1 MDLKEQIIAA
11 SAAMDTPLTSKGLPG
26 IVLVGHPNVGKSVL
40 FHALTGRYAMVSNFP
55 GTTVEM
61 TYADMKFENRQ
72 WTVFDTPG
80 VVSMPP
86 RTEDEM
92 VTRDALLKYK
102 PQVMIQVA
110 DAKDLSRSLHL
121 TLELSEYR
129 IPMILA
135 LNMTDEAESR
145 GITVDAARL
154 SRLLGIPVVKTIAV
168 NGEGIAAL
176 RAKIPEARVPGV
188 KPRYEGSV
196 ERLLDETAELLG
208 LTNTPL
214 EAAGPVSLF
223 MKDAG
228 AEFYLEAAAGRQAV
242 ENAKK
247 FVEEKKL
254 RLARPF
260 ELLRYEAR
268 QSVVQEIAGEV
279 LLKREIKKSGVSAIL
294 GLWCLRPFP
303 GYLIAL
309 FVLYLLYEFVG
320 VFGAGTLVGIL
331 EENFFGEWV
340 NPAVTSFVRTVLPWT
355 FVQDFFVGE
364 YGIFTMAL
372 TYALALIFPIV
383 TTFFIFFGILEDSGY
398 LPRLAVMLDRMF
410 RLIGLNGKAVL
421 PMVLGLGCGTMSTVT
436 TRVLDTKKEKILVS
450 LLLTLAVPCSA
461 QLGVIF
467 GMAGGVSGRVLLLWF
482 GVVMMSMLLVGWGA
496 SRIIPGGRPP
506 LLVQI
511 PPLRLPK
518 ASNVF
523 KKVTTR
529 LTWYS
534 QEVIPLFM
542 AATAALFVL
551 DKLHLLKKITAG
563 MAPVV
568 VNFLG
573 LPEKAAEA
581 FLIGFLRRDYGAA
594 GFFDL
599 AQQGLMDARQVAVSM
614 VLVTLFMP
622 CVAHMLVTYRERGA
636 KTTALIFTFVMSYA
650 LLVGAAINQL
660 LLKFPIV

>member
-61 TYADMKFENRQ
+61 TYADMKFESRQ

-110 DAKDLSRSLHL
+110 DAKDLARSLHL

-154 SRLLGIPVVKTIAV
+154 SGLLGIPVVKTIAV

-176 RAKIPEARVPGV
+176 RAKIPEARVPRV

-196 ERLLDETAELLG
+196 ERILDETAELLG

-279 LLKREIKKSGVSAIL
+279 LLKREIRKSGVSAIL

-340 NPAVTSFVRTVLPWT
+340 NPAVTSFVRAVLPWT

-482 GVVMMSMLLVGWGA
+482 GVVMLSMLLVGWGA

-636 KTTALIFTFVMSYA
+636 KATALIFTFVMSYA

-660 LLKFPIV
+660 LLIFPIV